1 MFSLKELFS
10 PGITSTFDLCCPCRI
25 FIFFSRVFQL
35 FMNKLQ
41 PVMCRSVEL
50 LAKTTL
56 KSGLYFKTVVHYF
69 FTGTLVCFSKARSRM
84 KSIK

>member
-10 PGITSTFDLCCPCRI
+10 SGITSVFDLCCPCR
-25 FIFFSRVFQL
+25 FFFPRVFQL
-35 FMNKLQ
+35 FMNKSQ

-56 KSGLYFKTVVHYF
+56 KTGLYFKTVVHDF
-69 FTGTLVCFSKARSRM
+69 FTGTLVCFSKAWSRM